1 VDVLSQREVTLDYE
15 LKQGVLDRALRTL
28 RVVPI
33 DDLFAYTRNRK
44 LARFV
49 AMDGLLAVGALTT
62 DAFALSW
69 KNERPYAFPP
79 VQVVSQ
85 VLQKIQ
91 EEEIMAIVVG
101 PRWTSQP
108 RWLPSERSNSL
119 QSNDRG

>member
-1 VDVLSQREVTLDYE
+1 LRIEAR
-15 LKQGVLDRALRTL
+15 VLDRAFRSLQ
-28 RVVPI
+28 VVSI

-49 AMDGLLAVGALTT
+49 AMDALLAVGALTT
-62 DAFALSW
+62 DAFAHSW

-79 VQVVSQ
+79 VQLVGQ

-91 EEEIMAIVVG
+91 KEGIVVVVVG

-108 RWLPSERSNSL
+108 RWLSSERSRPL
-119 QSNDRG
+119 RSNRRWRTMSFDRR